1 MTRIRSLF
9 VGLPLLLLPTA
20 AWALDCEK
28 ISSGT
33 APISSH
39 YVQKVLDRADGGL
52 EYAREALE
60 NEDFFP
66 FYLPAWA
73 RSIGGTMAK
82 VIDSRQRLTGRVEDL
97 NSTTACLRF
106 DEILIECKMDETR
119 RALDEQLE
127 RGSFYAIMQLQSL
140 MTFLQ
145 ERLAVLSTGSVDGSY
160 ADTSWEQK
168 RLFDREEPE
177 PLKEPLCP
185 FHSDYTPARMTGY
198 GCDVSV
204 LQSIVSAAGDGALPF
219 AEAEMQGLQKIQE
232 EIDSFRGIIPL
243 LQAATSGNTNQG
255 ERHYLMAIATD
266 SSGTLFGRTGA
277 EAEQFANASFPP
289 SIVELTEEGFSPT
302 LSPQAAAAIGQI
314 DWDDAAALFDIAFSE
329 ANRNKGFPVL
339 VAVVHST
346 NGSVNLTMSWL
357 NPTSSSSDGTGHLT
371 IFGCTEE
378 IGACSG
384 DDLLACGSDEFCA
397 AKDKGFCVKNTS
409 KPTIPK
415 RSIRGPFSY
424 PTDHLSLLTD
434 FVQKRIDDGFSRTY
448 PNDWIRTSDIAQTE
462 TGALADRERDSRL
475 LGAGRAVT
483 RLYFQSISGL
493 QGRREGA
500 VFAEATDSQL
510 EIADSLSDMRASI
523 GELSRLASQK
533 QGVRSFVGELAY
545 FLRRTCAF
553 RPCQKSLEQVIRI
566 SLQDECFPYTNGQ
579 FLKDT
584 EENPRWKKCALAACI
599 QVDDTDGEPLDLPD
613 SCDEILP

>member
-1 MTRIRSLF
+1 MIRLRPLL
-9 VGLPLLLLPTA
+9 VGLPLLLLPSA
-20 AWALDCEK
+20 AWALDCES

-33 APISSH
+33 SPISSH
-39 YVQKVLDRADGGL
+39 YVQKVLDRADEGL
-52 EYAREALE
+52 AYAEEALE

-82 VIDSRQRLTGRVEDL
+82 VIDSRQRLTARAEDL
-97 NSTTACLRF
+97 NSATACLRF

-145 ERLAVLSTGSVDGSY
+145 ERLSALSSGAVDGSY
-160 ADTSWEQK
+160 EDVSWERQ

-177 PLKEPLCP
+177 PLEEPLCP

-204 LQSIVSAAGDGALPF
+204 LQSIISAAGDGSLAF
-219 AEAEMQGLQKIQE
+219 AEAEMEGLQKIE
-232 EIDSFRGIIPL
+232 EQIDAFREIIPL
-243 LQAATSGNTNQG
+243 LQEATGDGSGG
-255 ERHYLMAIATD
+255 
-266 SSGTLFGRTGA
+266 G
-277 EAEQFANASFPP
+277 QFEKPEHQT
-289 SIVELTEEGFSPT
+289 V
-302 LSPQAAAAIGQI
+302 
-314 DWDDAAALFDIAFSE
+314 
-329 ANRNKGFPVL
+329 
-339 VAVVHST
+339 
-346 NGSVNLTMSWL
+346 
-357 NPTSSSSDGTGHLT
+357 
-371 IFGCTEE
+371 FGCAEE
-378 IGACSG
+378 IGFCSYDDGLACS
-384 DDLLACGSDEFCA
+384 SDEFCA
-397 AKDKGFCVKNTS
+397 SRDQGFCVKNTS
-409 KPTIPK
+409 QPTLPK

-424 PTDHLSLLTD
+424 PADHLNLLTN
-434 FVQKRIDDGFSRTY
+434 FVQKRIDDGFSRSF
-448 PNDWIRTSDIAQTE
+448 PNEWMRAADIPAGDQE
-462 TGALADRERDSRL
+462 ALDERERDSAL
-475 LGAGRAVT
+475 IGAGRALT
-483 RLYFQSISGL
+483 RVYFQSISGL

-533 QGVRSFVGELAY
+533 RGVRSFVVELAY

-566 SLQDECFPYTNGQ
+566 ALQDDCFPYTNGQ

-584 EENPRWKKCALAACI
+584 EEDPRWKKCALAACI
-599 QVDDTDGEPLDLPD
+599 QVDDTDGQPLDLPD
-613 SCDEILP
+613 SCDDILP

>member
-1 MTRIRSLF
+1 MTRIRSLL

-20 AWALDCEK
+20 AWALDCES

-33 APISSH
+33 SPISSH
-39 YVQKVLDRADGGL
+39 YVQKVIERADKGL
-52 EYAREALE
+52 EYSREALE

-82 VIDSRQRLTGRVEDL
+82 VIDSRQRLTERVEDL

-145 ERLAVLSTGSVDGSY
+145 ERLSALSTGAVDGSY
-160 ADTSWEQK
+160 EDVSWERQ

-177 PLKEPLCP
+177 PLEEPLCP

-204 LQSIVSAAGDGALPF
+204 LQSIVSAAGDGALGF
-219 AEAEMQGLQKIQE
+219 AEAEMQGLQKIEDQ
-232 EIDSFRGIIPL
+232 IDSFREIIPL
-243 LQAATSGNTNQG
+243 LQEATGEGSGG
-255 ERHYLMAIATD
+255 
-266 SSGTLFGRTGA
+266 G
-277 EAEQFANASFPP
+277 SFEKPEHQT
-289 SIVELTEEGFSPT
+289 V
-302 LSPQAAAAIGQI
+302 
-314 DWDDAAALFDIAFSE
+314 
-329 ANRNKGFPVL
+329 
-339 VAVVHST
+339 
-346 NGSVNLTMSWL
+346 
-357 NPTSSSSDGTGHLT
+357 
-371 IFGCTEE
+371 FGCTEE

-384 DDLLACGSDEFCA
+384 DDLVACSSDEFCA
-397 AKDKGFCVKNTS
+397 SKDKGFCVKNTS

-424 PTDHLSLLTD
+424 PTDHLNLLTE
-434 FVQKRIDDGFSRTY
+434 FVQKRIDDGFSRSF
-448 PNDWIRTSDIAQTE
+448 PNEWIRTADIPATE
-462 TGALADRERDSRL
+462 SGALAERERESPII
-475 LGAGRAVT
+475 GAGRAVT
-483 RLYFQSISGL
+483 RVFFQSISGL

-523 GELSRLASQK
+523 GELSRLASRPA
-533 QGVRSFVGELAY
+533 GVRSFVVEFAY

-566 SLQDECFPYTNGQ
+566 ALQDDCFPYTNGQ

-584 EENPRWKKCALAACI
+584 ADNPRWKKCAMAACV
-599 QVDDTDGEPLDLPD
+599 QVDDEEGNPIQLPG